1 MKVGDLVTGSAFEG
15 VALIVKM
22 DYEGDFYLLM
32 SDGKILNEWKSHL
45 EVVAS
50 RKDNENYE

>member
-1 MKVGDLVTGSAFEG
+1 MRVGDLVTGLAFEG
-15 VALIVKM
+15 VALIVKV

-45 EVVAS
+45 EVVAQ
-50 RKDNENYE
+50 RKRNEDHE

>member
-1 MKVGDLVTGSAFEG
+1 VRVGDLVTGLAFEG
-15 VALIVKM
+15 VALIVKV

-45 EVVAS
+45 EVVAQ
-50 RKDNENYE
+50 RKRNEDHE